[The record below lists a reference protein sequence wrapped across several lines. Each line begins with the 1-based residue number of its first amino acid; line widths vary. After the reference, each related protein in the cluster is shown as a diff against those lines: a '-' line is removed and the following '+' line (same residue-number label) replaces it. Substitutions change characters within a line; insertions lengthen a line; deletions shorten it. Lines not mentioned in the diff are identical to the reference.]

1 MRSGRMGSQGKH
13 VAPDATNS
21 ASRASSS
28 GVAAATRAGKEA
40 PLSPAIAEKLTAL
53 QQMCDANKV
62 SMAQL
67 QLRMDKEAE
76 EKDAQIANLTQLTE
90 QLQQDAVRLTREN
103 AQLRQVNTQI
113 LDRVPAQARA
123 QQQQE
128 GATPQSQQQ
137 QQQRLGQ
144 QPQARAQQRNKL
156 VVVLGGAED
165 ADDNAVLAGVTAA
178 AGLAHDAVEKVVRS
192 GPVWLLHLRDESAAL
207 RLLDSKQAVANLAE
221 TQQQQEPA
229 VEGGESRQRGRRRR
243 HHSSSNS
250 SSSSSGGAWAGGC
263 GLIAAWQNARLAV
276 STRTCSTPCTA
287 RVPAHVCTQTAKS
300 TSRRQMASCPTRS
313 GLWTRSCPTASPR
326 RCQPAA
332 GDRGTGRYSQPTS
345 LWCPTT

>member
-1 MRSGRMGSQGKH
+1 
-13 VAPDATNS
+13 
-21 ASRASSS
+21 
-28 GVAAATRAGKEA
+28 
-40 PLSPAIAEKLTAL
+40 
-53 QQMCDANKV
+53 MCDANKV

-128 GATPQSQQQ
+128 GATPQSQQ

-229 VEGGESRQRGRRRR
+229 VEGGEQAEGSQEEAPQQQQQQQQQRRRLGWWVR
-243 HHSSSNS
+243 PDRSLAERQARREHSDVLYTLYCE
-250 SSSSSGGAWAGGC
+250 GARPRVHSDGKIYVKTTDGIVPHTQWTVDKK
-263 GLIAAWQNARLAV
+263 LPDSFTTPLSAR
-276 STRTCSTPCTA
+276 
-287 RVPAHVCTQTAKS
+287 
-300 TSRRQMASCPTRS
+300 RR
-313 GLWTRSCPTASPR
+313 G
-326 RCQPAA
+326 
-332 GDRGTGRYSQPTS
+332 
-345 LWCPTT
+345 